1 MTHDPLCPKTL
12 HEYEHDDY
20 TYYCDDRGKCESEY
34 PCQCELIAK
43 VRADERNR
51 RNVAR
56 ELTQL
61 AQGMGMIP

>member
-1 MTHDPLCPKTL
+1 MTHDPLCFS
-12 HEYEHDDY
+12 DDDPY
-20 TYYCDDRGKCESEY
+20 NCDCD
-34 PCQCELIAK
+34 LIAK